1 MTSLV
6 EEGYG
11 LRTGHL
17 QNKPSPPTI
26 SIHAENQGMAGDKGK
41 PNFSGTE
48 KSSEL
53 ECGNQ
58 ETMWSSIFTFAVL
71 LV

>member
-1 MTSLV
+1 
-6 EEGYG
+6 
-11 LRTGHL
+11 
-17 QNKPSPPTI
+17 
-26 SIHAENQGMAGDKGK
+26 MAGDKSK
-41 PNFSGTE
+41 LNFAGTE
-48 KSSEL
+48 KPSEL